1 VRKLHY
7 AGPPLQ
13 RTSWIALQASP
24 EAHAMSALHP
34 SRGDEPGFGRS
45 VPSLYNVVYCSR
57 ATAGVDDA
65 EVQRIIATARRC
77 NAEHGITGM
86 LVFGSGIFFQW
97 LEGPR
102 DNVTALMGL
111 LRADRRHENIVELS
125 AEEDIGERLFPTW
138 DMELVSSDHIREV
151 LQDAQ
156 GNTSDPKKAQA
167 LQRLLAHL
175 DSEAL
180 RGLDAD

>member
-1 VRKLHY
+1 MLGRPRNTNRC
-7 AGPPLQ
+7 A
-13 RTSWIALQASP
+13 TQAP
-24 EAHAMSALHP
+24 TEAYPMSAP
-34 SRGDEPGFGRS
+34 QYSQGDEPGFGS
-45 VPSLYNVVYCSR
+45 GFPALYNVVYCSR
-57 ATAGVDDA
+57 ATTGVDDA

-102 DNVTALMGL
+102 DNVTALMAL
-111 LRADRRHENIVELS
+111 LRSDRRHENIVELS

-151 LQDAQ
+151 LEDAH
-156 GNTSDPKKAQA
+156 GSATDPKKVQA
-167 LQRLLAHL
+167 LERLLAHL
-175 DSEAL
+175 DSDSL
-180 RGLDAD
+180 RDLDGAA

>member
-1 VRKLHY
+1 
-7 AGPPLQ
+7 
-13 RTSWIALQASP
+13 
-24 EAHAMSALHP
+24 MSSLHP
-34 SRGDEPGFGRS
+34 SRGDEPGVGRS

-111 LRADRRHENIVELS
+111 LRDDRRHENIVELS

-151 LQDAQ
+151 LQDAH
-156 GNTSDPKKAQA
+156 GNASDPKKAQA

-180 RGLDAD
+180 RGLDAA